1 MWSSKYLFSGCNEDF
16 ISWVM
21 VKLFRVVRE

>member
-1 MWSSKYLFSGCNEDF
+1 MWSSKDLFSGWNEAL